1 MSVIALVVI
10 AIYFYWWNFKAKA
23 SKSTRLFGLSTG
35 ATCILLLLYF
45 SFAPQN
51 ELLMRSFKPQ
61 FSFIKEQRKDLKEYK
76 VIVYDY
82 RLPSAEFYLGDRI
95 ITVSNT
101 NYESLRDTRFEKDS
115 SWTRSYIDLRNPKNY
130 PKFEALLKDPNN
142 IIITKDRRPIPDSLD
157 HLTKKFKVEEFGDW
171 RVHY

>member
-1 MSVIALVVI
+1 
-10 AIYFYWWNFKAKA
+10 
-23 SKSTRLFGLSTG
+23 
-35 ATCILLLLYF
+35 
-45 SFAPQN
+45 
-51 ELLMRSFKPQ
+51 MRSFKPQ

-115 SWTRSYIDLRNPKNY
+115 SWTKSYIDLRNPENY
-130 PKFEALLKDPNN
+130 PKFKALLKDPSN

-157 HLTKKFKVEEFGDW
+157 YLTKKFKIEEFGDW